1 MQSTITRLLELLGVR
16 RAGDDHA
23 AKPLEHGALSNLFD
37 TMVRQQRQTLRR
49 RLDHYDPDDLRFRDF

>member
-49 RLDHYDPDDLRFRDF
+49 RLDDPDDLRFRDF